1 LRKKQYFPCGI
12 IRLPM
17 SRPKSPGD
25 LSEGEL
31 RRLLLD
37 KRRVAR
43 RDRLERFRRTGRV
56 IALAPEAP
64 ADAGDDA
71 GADEAATETGSRPEG
86 RRWFDRALLVIE
98 VVAALGFI
106 AVLIGGVNVLRM
118 LNAEVA
124 QAIRLP
130 TLTATPFITAVV
142 LPSGH
147 TPPTAPEGAQPNE
160 SEIPEHLRPLVQS
173 LANVPIP
180 TAGLDQAVRI
190 QVPALGL
197 DAPVVQGDG
206 WEQLKKGVA
215 QHLGT
220 ANPGEDGNVVLS
232 AHNDIFGELFR
243 YLDKLKAGDEVIIH
257 TNQRQYVYEVT
268 DTRIVEPTA
277 VEVMAPT
284 TRPVVTLIS
293 CYPYLIDNQR
303 IVVRARLQ
311 NP

>member
-1 LRKKQYFPCGI
+1 
-12 IRLPM
+12 M

-25 LSEGEL
+25 LSEQEL

-37 KRRVAR
+37 RRRVAR

-56 IALAPEAP
+56 VALEPDTASDFSAPTGVGPDSEGTP
-64 ADAGDDA
+64 GS
-71 GADEAATETGSRPEG
+71 GSRSESR
-86 RRWFDRALLVIE
+86 RRWLDRALLAVEVLAVI
-98 VVAALGFI
+98 GFV
-106 AVLIGGVNVLRM
+106 AVLFSGLNVLRM
-118 LNAEVA
+118 LNSEVA

-147 TPPTAPEGAQPNE
+147 TPPTSPGGAQPNE
-160 SEIPEHLRPLVQS
+160 LEIPEHLRPLVQS

-180 TAGLDQAVRI
+180 TPGIDQAVRI
-190 QVPALGL
+190 QIPALGL

-232 AHNDIFGELFR
+232 AHDDIFGELFR
-243 YLDKLKAGDEVIIH
+243 YLDKLKPGDEVILY

-268 DTRIVEPTA
+268 DTKILEPTA
-277 VEVMAPT
+277 VDVMAPT
-284 TRPVVTLIS
+284 SKPLVTLIS
-293 CYPYLIDNQR
+293 CYPYLIDKQR
-303 IVVRARLQ
+303 IVVQAKLQ